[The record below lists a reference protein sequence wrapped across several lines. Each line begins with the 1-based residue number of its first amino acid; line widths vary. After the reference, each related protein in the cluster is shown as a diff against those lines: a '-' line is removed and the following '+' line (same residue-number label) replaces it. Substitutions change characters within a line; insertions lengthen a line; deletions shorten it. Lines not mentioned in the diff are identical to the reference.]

1 VILLLAILIVAIV
14 PAAVVTTR
22 NKNNSALGNAEIL
35 ETTVVNGVTQTLT
48 RTGRL
53 QTQTRLSTAA
63 NGEVQTLTSV
73 ITAEPVT
80 VSRRASVESPQ
91 VSDESFPPA
100 SGDMGGVSCVLKLLR
115 WDGRVSGV

>member
-1 VILLLAILIVAIV
+1 MILLLAILIIAIV

-22 NKNNSALGNAEIL
+22 NKNNSAQDNAEIV
-35 ETTVVNGVTQTLT
+35 ETTVIDGVTQTLA

-53 QTQTRLSTAA
+53 QTQTLLSTAA

-80 VSRRASVESPQ
+80 VSRTSIGAVATGER
-91 VSDESFPPA
+91 
-100 SGDMGGVSCVLKLLR
+100 
-115 WDGRVSGV
+115 